1 MHPLTLSPT
10 LQIGC
15 TPSSPS
21 IFLLYSLHTFPLR
34 SVFKCLTN
42 LTVLQLG
49 HVAILK
55 HDPTT
60 FHDSVTLSLEDQPR
74 LSQELAALENPSR
87 EDQTQEPAARDMD
100 DTTSDNT
107 KDQSLDKIDSTSE
120 EQLPMSKG
128 PLVTILPRED
138 ALLNSQKAALLQPQE
153 PLSEW
158 SFWTDACLRG
168 PKPAKLEGCGF
179 CVVHR
184 RLDNSH
190 PTDQDFA
197 IKWWESCF
205 VARNV
210 NQIGHAEMI
219 AVAQALEMA
228 VDQCE
233 RISGTVVTKA
243 RIKMPGKAE
252 EIKSQAAAIP
262 WPMPKLVSVF
272 TDSQQVLSSI
282 DSSWRYGRW
291 PGNRSPMRRANE
303 MIEALGD
310 LGVRVH
316 LQWVPGHSGDLRNRW
331 AHEGA
336 RRALKPQHHGR
347 KTFTK
352 KLHRVCRRCHKDR
365 PRKKA
370 KGLAR
375 DEVEPPA
382 LQRNNHQPRE
392 AEDLKD
398 SPEGGTESHL
408 SCRSRPE

>member
-1 MHPLTLSPT
+1 M
-10 LQIGC
+10 
-15 TPSSPS
+15 
-21 IFLLYSLHTFPLR
+21 
-34 SVFKCLTN
+34 
-42 LTVLQLG
+42 
-49 HVAILK
+49 
-55 HDPTT
+55 
-60 FHDSVTLSLEDQPR
+60 
-74 LSQELAALENPSR
+74 
-87 EDQTQEPAARDMD
+87 
-100 DTTSDNT
+100 
-107 KDQSLDKIDSTSE
+107 
-120 EQLPMSKG
+120 
-128 PLVTILPRED
+128 TILPRED
-138 ALLNSQKAALLQPQE
+138 ALLNSQNAALLQPQE

-168 PKPAKLEGCGF
+168 PKPVKLEGCGF

-190 PTDQDFA
+190 PSDQDFG

-205 VARNV
+205 VARGI

-243 RIKMPGKAE
+243 SIKMPGKAE
-252 EIKSQAAAIP
+252 KIKSRAATIP

-282 DSSWRYGRW
+282 DTCWRSGRW
-291 PGNRSPMRRANE
+291 PGNRSPMRHANE

-316 LQWVPGHSGDLRNRW
+316 LQWIPGHSGDLRNRW

-336 RRALKPQHHGR
+336 RSALKPQHHSR

-352 KLHRVCRRCHKDR
+352 KVHRVFRRCHKDR
-365 PRKKA
+365 PRRKVSKKA
-370 KGLAR
+370 HKR
-375 DEVEPPA
+375 
-382 LQRNNHQPRE
+382 RI
-392 AEDLKD
+392 
-398 SPEGGTESHL
+398 
-408 SCRSRPE
+408 